1 MNAKGI
7 RESNPR
13 FLKTAQ
19 RMTFKKKK
27 QLKSTKPQLKY
38 FDPLNNTVRKTKR
51 LKQKATSQNC
61 KQYTTKQKETPT
73 NPTVNP
79 VRRLVGLLGSANTQQ
94 D

>member
-27 QLKSTKPQLKY
+27 TKIHQ
-38 FDPLNNTVRKTKR
+38 
-51 LKQKATSQNC
+51 
-61 KQYTTKQKETPT
+61 TTAQIF
-73 NPTVNP
+73 
-79 VRRLVGLLGSANTQQ
+79 
-94 D
+94 

>member
-27 QLKSTKPQLKY
+27 
-38 FDPLNNTVRKTKR
+38 
-51 LKQKATSQNC
+51 
-61 KQYTTKQKETPT
+61 TTKIHQTT
-73 NPTVNP
+73 
-79 VRRLVGLLGSANTQQ
+79 AQIF
-94 D
+94 

>member
-27 QLKSTKPQLKY
+27 KQ
-38 FDPLNNTVRKTKR
+38 KTK
-51 LKQKATSQNC
+51 KQSKTKKHRKSGEMVQKTENSVSIPKNC
-61 KQYTTKQKETPT
+61 LHSYMVLLSPFVNTTE
-73 NPTVNP
+73 
-79 VRRLVGLLGSANTQQ
+79 
-94 D
+94 

>member
-27 QLKSTKPQLKY
+27 
-38 FDPLNNTVRKTKR
+38 KTK
-51 LKQKATSQNC
+51 KPKKPKIHQ
-61 KQYTTKQKETPT
+61 TTAQIF
-73 NPTVNP
+73 
-79 VRRLVGLLGSANTQQ
+79 
-94 D
+94 